1 MAPGAG
7 DRRPAGRRPAPGLSR
22 RLTPAPHP
30 LAKRAASLLTAV
42 TVILAGGT
50 GSASADALPAQARPG
65 LGVHAYLLRA
75 SPADGAVLD
84 ASPSVIELVFTE
96 SIQPDFVQF
105 VLTRSGEPVPT
116 SRPQVHEATLTVPTP
131 RLEPGLYQV
140 AWRVLGTDSHPMPD
154 RLGFTVRD
162 PARAAP
168 GTSSTAA
175 PTTRPGD
182 PSSRPATA
190 AATTAATATATA
202 TAMPQL
208 TAARSDPGGM
218 PALVWVGALAPLA
231 LGAGVLVA
239 TRTRRS
245 RAAGEATGR
254 TAQTRGPPTDQR

>member
-182 PSSRPATA
+182 PLS
-190 AATTAATATATA
+190 
-202 TAMPQL
+202 L
-208 TAARSDPGGM
+208 IHI
-218 PALVWVGALAPLA
+218 
-231 LGAGVLVA
+231 
-239 TRTRRS
+239 
-245 RAAGEATGR
+245 
-254 TAQTRGPPTDQR
+254 